1 MDKRRGYKYSGVGKG
16 LVGLG
21 VIEMAQFGRC
31 PECGELTLLA
41 SIRRDVFGNLV
52 AFVKCVNC
60 DYEDKKK
67 LAYSFDLCEDDDYE
81 DDDD

>member
-31 PECGELTLLA
+31 PDCDELTLLA
-41 SIRRDVFGNLV
+41 SVRRDSYGDLV

-60 DYEDKKK
+60 AYEDKKK
-67 LAYSFDLCEDDDYE
+67 LADSSDLYEDEDD
-81 DDDD
+81 